1 MSAMSRFMGGII
13 MLWIGFAIILI
24 TIYCLMKQYETRL
37 VLFVSGVIMAIISGN
52 LMVAFDA
59 FSKSMKNAN
68 LIEPIIAA
76 MGFAMVL
83 QITKC
88 DQHLIYLLAK
98 SLKNLGPALV
108 PGAVLATALVNTS
121 ITSAGGCSAA
131 VGAILIPVLI
141 GSGVHP
147 AMAAA
152 AVFAGTYGSPM
163 LNPGFGQIAIVADV
177 AHSTPIDVISN
188 HYHVVLILGL
198 ITAASLTVV
207 AFIKGEHKGYHCEA
221 LDNVEDFKINY
232 IMALVPMLPLIIL
245 VLGSTGVVPLFK
257 KFAISHAML
266 IGCFAAFLATRKNPA
281 EISKAFFKGAGD
293 GFATVFGIITMALVF
308 VSGVK
313 SLGIIDWM
321 IQEMI
326 NTPAIAKVSATV
338 GPFLLGVISGS
349 GEAASIAFNQSV
361 TIHADTLGLNALNLG
376 SLAAIS
382 GALGRTMSPIA
393 GCAIIC
399 AGFAKVNPL
408 ELVKRTALGMIIA
421 VFTTMVLLM
430 YI

>member
-1 MSAMSRFMGGII
+1 

-207 AFIKGEHKGYHCEA
+207 AFIKGEHKGYHSEA

-245 VLGSTGVVPLFK
+245 VLGSTGVIPLFK

>member
-1 MSAMSRFMGGII
+1 
-13 MLWIGFAIILI
+13 MLWIGLIIILI
-24 TIYCLMKQYETRL
+24 TVYCLMKQYETRL
-37 VLFVSGVIMAIISGN
+37 VLFISGVVMAIISGN
-52 LMVAFDA
+52 IMVAFDA

-98 SLKNLGPALV
+98 SLKNLGPLLV

-121 ITSAGGCSAA
+121 ITSVGGCSAA

-141 GSGVHP
+141 GAGVHP

-198 ITAASLTVV
+198 ITAISLTIV
-207 AFIKGEHKGYHCEA
+207 AFVKGEHKGYHSDT
-221 LDNVEDFKINY
+221 LDHLKDFKINY
-232 IMALVPMLPLIIL
+232 IMAIVPMLPLIIL
-245 VLGSTGVVPLFK
+245 ILGSTGTVPLFK

-266 IGCFAAFLATRKNPA
+266 IGCAAAFLATRKSPA

-308 VSGVK
+308 VSGVQ
-313 SLGIIDWM
+313 SLGIINWM

-326 NTPAIAKVSATV
+326 NTPSIAKISATV

-399 AGFAKVNPL
+399 AGFAKINPL
-408 ELVKRTALGMIIA
+408 ELVKRTALGAIIC
-421 VFTTMVLLM
+421 VIITMLLLM

>member
-1 MSAMSRFMGGII
+1 
-13 MLWIGFAIILI
+13 MLWIGLIIILI
-24 TIYCLMKQYETRL
+24 TVYCLMKQYETRL
-37 VLFVSGVIMAIISGN
+37 VLFISGVVMTIISGN
-52 LMVAFDA
+52 IMVAFDA

-98 SLKNLGPALV
+98 SLKNLGPLLV

-141 GSGVHP
+141 GAGVHP

-198 ITAASLTVV
+198 ITAISLTIV
-207 AFIKGEHKGYHCEA
+207 AFVKGEHKGYHSDT
-221 LDNVEDFKINY
+221 LDHLKDFKINY
-232 IMALVPMLPLIIL
+232 IMAIVPMLPLIIL
-245 VLGSTGVVPLFK
+245 ILGSTGTVPLFK

-266 IGCFAAFLATRKNPA
+266 IGCAAAFLATRKSPA

-308 VSGVK
+308 VSGVQ
-313 SLGIIDWM
+313 SLGIINWM

-326 NTPAIAKVSATV
+326 NTPSIAKISATV

-408 ELVKRTALGMIIA
+408 ELVKRTALGAIIC
-421 VFTTMVLLM
+421 VIITMLLLM

>member
-1 MSAMSRFMGGII
+1 

-177 AHSTPIDVISN
+177 AHSTPIAVISN

-198 ITAASLTVV
+198 ITAASLTIV
-207 AFIKGEHKGYHCEA
+207 AFIKGEHKGYHSEA

-266 IGCFAAFLATRKNPA
+266 IGCFAAFLATHKNPA

>member
-1 MSAMSRFMGGII
+1 
-13 MLWIGFAIILI
+13 MLWIGLIIIII

-37 VLFVSGVIMAIISGN
+37 VLFVSGVIMALISGN

-198 ITAASLTVV
+198 LTAISLTIV
-207 AFIKGEHKGYHCEA
+207 AFIKGEHKGYHSEA
-221 LDNVEDFKINY
+221 LDNVNDFKINY

-245 VLGSTGVVPLFK
+245 ILGSTGVVPLFK

-308 VSGVK
+308 VSGVQA
-313 SLGIIDWM
+313 LGIIDWM

-399 AGFAKVNPL
+399 AGFAHVNPL
-408 ELVKRTALGMIIA
+408 ELVKRTALGAIICVIITMI
-421 VFTTMVLLM
+421 LLM
-430 YI
+430 YL

>member
-1 MSAMSRFMGGII
+1 
-13 MLWIGFAIILI
+13 MLWIGLIIILI
-24 TIYCLMKQYETRL
+24 TVYCLMKQYETRL
-37 VLFVSGVIMAIISGN
+37 VLFISGVVMAIISGN
-52 LMVAFDA
+52 IMVAFDA

-98 SLKNLGPALV
+98 SLKNLGPLLV

-141 GSGVHP
+141 GAGVHP

-198 ITAASLTVV
+198 ITAISLTIV
-207 AFIKGEHKGYHCEA
+207 AFVKGEHKGYHSDT
-221 LDNVEDFKINY
+221 LDHLKDFKINY
-232 IMALVPMLPLIIL
+232 IMAIVPMLPLIIL
-245 VLGSTGVVPLFK
+245 ILGSTGTVPLFK

-266 IGCFAAFLATRKNPA
+266 LGCAAAFLATRKSPA

-308 VSGVK
+308 VSGVQ
-313 SLGIIDWM
+313 SLGIINWM

-326 NTPAIAKVSATV
+326 NTPSIAKISATV

-408 ELVKRTALGMIIA
+408 ELVKRTALGAIIC
-421 VFTTMVLLM
+421 VIITMLLLM

>member
-1 MSAMSRFMGGII
+1 

-37 VLFVSGVIMAIISGN
+37 VLFVSGVVMAIISGN
-52 LMVAFDA
+52 IMVAFDA

-141 GSGVHP
+141 GAGVHP

-198 ITAASLTVV
+198 ITAISLTIV
-207 AFIKGEHKGYHCEA
+207 AFVKGEHKGYHSEA
-221 LDNVEDFKINY
+221 LDNVQDFKVNY
-232 IMALVPMLPLIIL
+232 IMAIVPMLPLIIL
-245 VLGSTGVVPLFK
+245 VLGSTGIVPLFK

-326 NTPAIAKVSATV
+326 NTPSIAKISATV

>member
-1 MSAMSRFMGGII
+1 
-13 MLWIGFAIILI
+13 MLWIGLIIILI
-24 TIYCLMKQYETRL
+24 TVYCLMKQYETRL
-37 VLFVSGVIMAIISGN
+37 VLFISGVVMAIISGN
-52 LMVAFDA
+52 IMVAFDA

-98 SLKNLGPALV
+98 SLKNLGPLLV

-141 GSGVHP
+141 GAGVHP

-152 AVFAGTYGSPM
+152 SVFAGTYGSPM

-198 ITAASLTVV
+198 ITAISLTIV
-207 AFIKGEHKGYHCEA
+207 AFVKGEHKGYHSDT
-221 LDNVEDFKINY
+221 LDHLKDFKINY
-232 IMALVPMLPLIIL
+232 IMAIVPMLPLIIL
-245 VLGSTGVVPLFK
+245 ILGSTGTVPLFK

-266 IGCFAAFLATRKNPA
+266 IGCAAAFLATRKSPA
-281 EISKAFFKGAGD
+281 EISKAFFNGAGD

-308 VSGVK
+308 VSGVQ
-313 SLGIIDWM
+313 SLGIINWM

-326 NTPAIAKVSATV
+326 NTPSIAKISATV

-408 ELVKRTALGMIIA
+408 ELVKRTALGAIIC
-421 VFTTMVLLM
+421 VIITMLLLM

>member
-1 MSAMSRFMGGII
+1 

-207 AFIKGEHKGYHCEA
+207 AFIKGEHKGYHSEA

-421 VFTTMVLLM
+421 VFATMVLLM

>member
-1 MSAMSRFMGGII
+1 
-13 MLWIGFAIILI
+13 MLWVGFVIILI

-52 LMVAFDA
+52 FMVAFDA

-198 ITAASLTVV
+198 ITAVSLTIV
-207 AFIKGEHKGYHCEA
+207 AFIKGEHKGYHSEA
-221 LDNVEDFKINY
+221 LANVEDFKINY

-326 NTPAIAKVSATV
+326 NTPAIAKISATV
-338 GPFLLGVISGS
+338 GPFLLGAISGS

>member
-1 MSAMSRFMGGII
+1 
-13 MLWIGFAIILI
+13 MLWIGLIIILI
-24 TIYCLMKQYETRL
+24 TVYCLMKQYETRL
-37 VLFVSGVIMAIISGN
+37 VLFISGVVMAIISGN
-52 LMVAFDA
+52 IMVAFDA

-98 SLKNLGPALV
+98 SLKNLGPLLV

-141 GSGVHP
+141 GAGVHP

-198 ITAASLTVV
+198 ITAISLTIV
-207 AFIKGEHKGYHCEA
+207 AFVKGEHKGYHSDT
-221 LDNVEDFKINY
+221 LDHLKDFKINY
-232 IMALVPMLPLIIL
+232 IMAIVPMLPLIIL
-245 VLGSTGVVPLFK
+245 ILGSTETVPLFK

-266 IGCFAAFLATRKNPA
+266 IGCAAAFLATRKSPA

-308 VSGVK
+308 VSGVQ
-313 SLGIIDWM
+313 SLGIINWM

-326 NTPAIAKVSATV
+326 NTPSIAKISATV

-408 ELVKRTALGMIIA
+408 ELVKRTALGTIIC
-421 VFTTMVLLM
+421 VIITMLLLM

>member
-1 MSAMSRFMGGII
+1 
-13 MLWIGFAIILI
+13 MLWIGLIIILI
-24 TIYCLMKQYETRL
+24 TVYCLMKQYETRL
-37 VLFVSGVIMAIISGN
+37 VLFISGVVMAIISGN
-52 LMVAFDA
+52 IMVAFDA

-98 SLKNLGPALV
+98 SLKNLGPLLV

-141 GSGVHP
+141 GAGVHP

-152 AVFAGTYGSPM
+152 AFFAGTYGSPM

-198 ITAASLTVV
+198 ITAISLTIV
-207 AFIKGEHKGYHCEA
+207 AFVKGEHKGYHSDT
-221 LDNVEDFKINY
+221 LDHLKDFKINY
-232 IMALVPMLPLIIL
+232 IMAIVPMLPLIIL
-245 VLGSTGVVPLFK
+245 ILGSTGTVPLFK

-266 IGCFAAFLATRKNPA
+266 IGCAAAFLATRKSPA

-308 VSGVK
+308 VSGVQ
-313 SLGIIDWM
+313 SLGIINWM

-326 NTPAIAKVSATV
+326 NTPSIAKISATV

-408 ELVKRTALGMIIA
+408 ELVKRTALGAIIC
-421 VFTTMVLLM
+421 VIITMLLLM

>member
-1 MSAMSRFMGGII
+1 
-13 MLWIGFAIILI
+13 MLWIGLIIILI
-24 TIYCLMKQYETRL
+24 TVYCLMKQYETRL
-37 VLFVSGVIMAIISGN
+37 VLFISGVVMAIISGN
-52 LMVAFDA
+52 IMVAFDA

-98 SLKNLGPALV
+98 SLKNLGSLLV

-141 GSGVHP
+141 GAGVHP

-198 ITAASLTVV
+198 ITAISLTIV
-207 AFIKGEHKGYHCEA
+207 AFVKGEHKGYHSDT
-221 LDNVEDFKINY
+221 LDHLKDFKINY
-232 IMALVPMLPLIIL
+232 IMAIVPMLPLIIL
-245 VLGSTGVVPLFK
+245 ILGSTGTVPLFK

-266 IGCFAAFLATRKNPA
+266 IGCAAAFLATRKSPA

-308 VSGVK
+308 VSGVQ
-313 SLGIIDWM
+313 SLGIINWM

-326 NTPAIAKVSATV
+326 NTPSIAKISATV

-408 ELVKRTALGMIIA
+408 ELVKRTALGAIIC
-421 VFTTMVLLM
+421 VIITMLLLM

>member
-1 MSAMSRFMGGII
+1 
-13 MLWIGFAIILI
+13 MLWIGLIIILI
-24 TIYCLMKQYETRL
+24 TVYCLMKQYETRL
-37 VLFVSGVIMAIISGN
+37 VLFISGVVMSIISGN
-52 LMVAFDA
+52 IMVAFDA

-98 SLKNLGPALV
+98 SLKNLGPLLV

-141 GSGVHP
+141 GAGVHP

-198 ITAASLTVV
+198 ITAISLTIV
-207 AFIKGEHKGYHCEA
+207 AFVKGEHKGYHSDT
-221 LDNVEDFKINY
+221 LDHLKDFKINY
-232 IMALVPMLPLIIL
+232 IMAIVPMLPLIIL
-245 VLGSTGVVPLFK
+245 ILGSTGTVPLFK

-266 IGCFAAFLATRKNPA
+266 IGCAAAFLATRKSPA

-308 VSGVK
+308 VSGVQ
-313 SLGIIDWM
+313 SLGIINWM

-326 NTPAIAKVSATV
+326 NTPSIAKISATV

-408 ELVKRTALGMIIA
+408 ELVKRTALGAIIC
-421 VFTTMVLLM
+421 VIITMLLLM

>member
-1 MSAMSRFMGGII
+1 

-37 VLFVSGVIMAIISGN
+37 VLFVSGVVMAIISGN
-52 LMVAFDA
+52 IMVAFDA

-98 SLKNLGPALV
+98 NLKNLGPVLV

-188 HYHVVLILGL
+188 HYHVVLILGI
-198 ITAASLTVV
+198 ITAISLTIV
-207 AFIKGEHKGYHCEA
+207 AFVKGEHKGYHSEA
-221 LDNVEDFKINY
+221 LDNVQDFKVNY
-232 IMALVPMLPLIIL
+232 IMAIVPMLPLIIL
-245 VLGSTGVVPLFK
+245 VLGSTGIVPLFK

-326 NTPAIAKVSATV
+326 NTPSIAKISATV

>member
-1 MSAMSRFMGGII
+1 
-13 MLWIGFAIILI
+13 MLWIGFTIILI

-198 ITAASLTVV
+198 ITAASLTIV
-207 AFIKGEHKGYHCEA
+207 AFIKGEHKGYHSEA

-421 VFTTMVLLM
+421 VFATMVLLM

>member
-1 MSAMSRFMGGII
+1 
-13 MLWIGFAIILI
+13 MLWIGLIIILI
-24 TIYCLMKQYETRL
+24 TVYCLMKQYETRL
-37 VLFVSGVIMAIISGN
+37 VLFISGVVMAIISGN
-52 LMVAFDA
+52 IMVAFDA

-98 SLKNLGPALV
+98 SLKNLGPLLV

-141 GSGVHP
+141 GAGVHP

-177 AHSTPIDVISN
+177 AHSTPIDVIIN

-198 ITAASLTVV
+198 ITAISLTIV
-207 AFIKGEHKGYHCEA
+207 AFVKGEHKGYHSDT
-221 LDNVEDFKINY
+221 LDHLKDFKINY
-232 IMALVPMLPLIIL
+232 IMAIVPMLPLIIL
-245 VLGSTGVVPLFK
+245 ILGSTGTVPLFK

-266 IGCFAAFLATRKNPA
+266 IGCAAAFLATRKSPA

-308 VSGVK
+308 VSGVQ
-313 SLGIIDWM
+313 SLGIINWM

-326 NTPAIAKVSATV
+326 NTPSIAKISATV

-408 ELVKRTALGMIIA
+408 ELVKRTALGAIIC
-421 VFTTMVLLM
+421 VIITMLLLM

>member
-1 MSAMSRFMGGII
+1 
-13 MLWIGFAIILI
+13 MLWIGLIIILI
-24 TIYCLMKQYETRL
+24 TVYCLMKQYETRL
-37 VLFVSGVIMAIISGN
+37 VLFISGVVMSIISGN
-52 LMVAFDA
+52 IMVAFDA

-98 SLKNLGPALV
+98 SLKNLGPLLV

-141 GSGVHP
+141 GAGVHP

-198 ITAASLTVV
+198 ITAISLTIV
-207 AFIKGEHKGYHCEA
+207 AFVKGEHKGYHSDT
-221 LDNVEDFKINY
+221 LDHLKDFKINY
-232 IMALVPMLPLIIL
+232 IMPIVPMLPLIIL
-245 VLGSTGVVPLFK
+245 ILGSTGTVPLFK

-266 IGCFAAFLATRKNPA
+266 IGCAAAFLATRKSPA

-308 VSGVK
+308 VSGVQ
-313 SLGIIDWM
+313 SLGIINWM

-326 NTPAIAKVSATV
+326 NTPSIAKISATV

-408 ELVKRTALGMIIA
+408 ELVKRTALGAIIC
-421 VFTTMVLLM
+421 VIITMLLLM

>member
-1 MSAMSRFMGGII
+1 
-13 MLWIGFAIILI
+13 MLWIGLIIILI
-24 TIYCLMKQYETRL
+24 TVYCLMKQYETRL
-37 VLFVSGVIMAIISGN
+37 VLFISGVVMAIISGN
-52 LMVAFDA
+52 IMVAFDA

-98 SLKNLGPALV
+98 SLKNLGPLLV

-141 GSGVHP
+141 GAGVHP

-198 ITAASLTVV
+198 ITAISLTIV
-207 AFIKGEHKGYHCEA
+207 AFVKGEHKGYHSDT
-221 LDNVEDFKINY
+221 LDHLKDFKINY
-232 IMALVPMLPLIIL
+232 IMTIVPMLPLIIL
-245 VLGSTGVVPLFK
+245 ILGSTGTVPLFK

-266 IGCFAAFLATRKNPA
+266 IGCAAAFLATRKSPA

-308 VSGVK
+308 VSGVQ
-313 SLGIIDWM
+313 SLGIINWM

-326 NTPAIAKVSATV
+326 NTPSIAKISATV

-408 ELVKRTALGMIIA
+408 ELVKRTALGAIIC
-421 VFTTMVLLM
+421 VIITMLLLM

>member
-1 MSAMSRFMGGII
+1 
-13 MLWIGFAIILI
+13 MLWVGFVIILI

-52 LMVAFDA
+52 FMVAFDA

-198 ITAASLTVV
+198 ITAVSLTIV
-207 AFIKGEHKGYHCEA
+207 AFIKGEHKGYHSEA
-221 LDNVEDFKINY
+221 LANVEDFKINY

-266 IGCFAAFLATRKNPA
+266 IGCFAAFLSTRKNPA

>member
-1 MSAMSRFMGGII
+1 

-37 VLFVSGVIMAIISGN
+37 VLFVSGVVMAIISGN
-52 LMVAFDA
+52 IMVAFDA

-108 PGAVLATALVNTS
+108 PGSVLATALVNTS

-188 HYHVVLILGL
+188 HYHVVLILGI
-198 ITAASLTVV
+198 ITAISLTIV
-207 AFIKGEHKGYHCEA
+207 AFVKGEHKGYHSEA
-221 LDNVEDFKINY
+221 LDDVQDFKVNY
-232 IMALVPMLPLIIL
+232 IMAIVPMLPLIIL
-245 VLGSTGVVPLFK
+245 VLGSTGIVPLFK

-326 NTPAIAKVSATV
+326 NTPSIAKISATV

>member
-1 MSAMSRFMGGII
+1 

-198 ITAASLTVV
+198 ITAVSLTIV
-207 AFIKGEHKGYHCEA
+207 AFIKGEHKGYHSEA

-245 VLGSTGVVPLFK
+245 VLGSTGLVPLFK

-421 VFTTMVLLM
+421 VFATMVLLM

>member
-1 MSAMSRFMGGII
+1 

-198 ITAASLTVV
+198 ITAVSLTIV
-207 AFIKGEHKGYHCEA
+207 AFIKGEHKGYHSEA
-221 LDNVEDFKINY
+221 LNNVKDFKINY
-232 IMALVPMLPLIIL
+232 VMAIVPMLPLIIL

-326 NTPAIAKVSATV
+326 NTPAIAKISATV

-421 VFTTMVLLM
+421 VFATMVLLM

>member
-1 MSAMSRFMGGII
+1 
-13 MLWIGFAIILI
+13 MLWIGLIIILI
-24 TIYCLMKQYETRL
+24 TVYCLMKQYETRL
-37 VLFVSGVIMAIISGN
+37 VLFISGLVMAIISGN
-52 LMVAFDA
+52 IMVAFDA

-98 SLKNLGPALV
+98 SLKNLGPLLV

-141 GSGVHP
+141 GAGVHP

-198 ITAASLTVV
+198 ITAISLTIV
-207 AFIKGEHKGYHCEA
+207 AFVKGEHKGYHSDT
-221 LDNVEDFKINY
+221 LDHLKDFKINY
-232 IMALVPMLPLIIL
+232 IMAIVPMLPLIIL
-245 VLGSTGVVPLFK
+245 ILGSTGTVPLFK

-266 IGCFAAFLATRKNPA
+266 IGCAAAFLATRKSPA

-313 SLGIIDWM
+313 SLGIINWM

-326 NTPAIAKVSATV
+326 NTPSIAKISATV

-408 ELVKRTALGMIIA
+408 ELVKRTALGAIIC
-421 VFTTMVLLM
+421 VIITMLLLM

>member
-1 MSAMSRFMGGII
+1 
-13 MLWIGFAIILI
+13 MLWIGLIIILI
-24 TIYCLMKQYETRL
+24 TVYCLMKQYETRL
-37 VLFVSGVIMAIISGN
+37 VLFISGVVMAIISGN
-52 LMVAFDA
+52 IMVAFDA

-98 SLKNLGPALV
+98 SLKNLGPLLV

-141 GSGVHP
+141 GAGVHP

-152 AVFAGTYGSPM
+152 SVFAGTYGSPM

-198 ITAASLTVV
+198 ITAISLTIV
-207 AFIKGEHKGYHCEA
+207 AFVKGEHKGYHSDT
-221 LDNVEDFKINY
+221 LDHLKDFKINY
-232 IMALVPMLPLIIL
+232 IMAIVPMLPLIIL
-245 VLGSTGVVPLFK
+245 ILGSTGTVPLFK

-266 IGCFAAFLATRKNPA
+266 IGCAAAFLATRKSPA

-308 VSGVK
+308 VSGVQ
-313 SLGIIDWM
+313 SLGIINWM

-326 NTPAIAKVSATV
+326 NTPSIAKISATV

-408 ELVKRTALGMIIA
+408 ELVKRTALGAIIC
-421 VFTTMVLLM
+421 VIITMLLLM

>member
-1 MSAMSRFMGGII
+1 

-207 AFIKGEHKGYHCEA
+207 AFIKGEHKGYHSEA
-221 LDNVEDFKINY
+221 LDNVEDFEINY

-408 ELVKRTALGMIIA
+408 ELVKRTAWGMIIA
-421 VFTTMVLLM
+421 VFTTMLLLM

>member
-1 MSAMSRFMGGII
+1 
-13 MLWIGFAIILI
+13 MLWIGLIIILI
-24 TIYCLMKQYETRL
+24 TVYCLMKQYETRL
-37 VLFVSGVIMAIISGN
+37 ILFISGVVMAIISGN
-52 LMVAFDA
+52 IMVAFDA

-98 SLKNLGPALV
+98 SLKNLGPLLV

-141 GSGVHP
+141 GAGVHP

-198 ITAASLTVV
+198 ITAISLTIV
-207 AFIKGEHKGYHCEA
+207 AFVKGEHKGYHSDT
-221 LDNVEDFKINY
+221 LDHLKDFKINY
-232 IMALVPMLPLIIL
+232 IMAIVPMLPLIIL
-245 VLGSTGVVPLFK
+245 ILGSTGTVPLFK

-266 IGCFAAFLATRKNPA
+266 IGCAAAFLATRKSPA

-308 VSGVK
+308 VSGVQ
-313 SLGIIDWM
+313 SLGIINWM

-326 NTPAIAKVSATV
+326 NTPSIAKISATV

-408 ELVKRTALGMIIA
+408 ELVKRTALGAIIC
-421 VFTTMVLLM
+421 VIITMLLLM

>member
-1 MSAMSRFMGGII
+1 
-13 MLWIGFAIILI
+13 MLWIGFTIILI

-108 PGAVLATALVNTS
+108 AGAVLATALVNTS

-198 ITAASLTVV
+198 ITAASLTIV
-207 AFIKGEHKGYHCEA
+207 AFIKGEHKGYHSEA

-266 IGCFAAFLATRKNPA
+266 IGCFAAFLATRKNPV

-421 VFTTMVLLM
+421 VFTTMILLM

>member
-1 MSAMSRFMGGII
+1 
-13 MLWIGFAIILI
+13 MLWIGLIIILI
-24 TIYCLMKQYETRL
+24 TVYCLMKQYETRL
-37 VLFVSGVIMAIISGN
+37 VLFISGVVMAIISGN
-52 LMVAFDA
+52 IMVAFDA

-98 SLKNLGPALV
+98 SLKNLGPLLV

-141 GSGVHP
+141 GAGVHP
-147 AMAAA
+147 AMAA

-198 ITAASLTVV
+198 ITAISLTIV
-207 AFIKGEHKGYHCEA
+207 AFVKGEHKGYHSDT
-221 LDNVEDFKINY
+221 LDHLKDFKINY
-232 IMALVPMLPLIIL
+232 IRAIVPMLPLIIL
-245 VLGSTGVVPLFK
+245 ILGSTGTVPLFK

-266 IGCFAAFLATRKNPA
+266 IGCAAAFLATRKSPA

-308 VSGVK
+308 VSGVQ
-313 SLGIIDWM
+313 SLGIINWM

-326 NTPAIAKVSATV
+326 NTPSIAKISATV

-361 TIHADTLGLNALNLG
+361 TIHADTLELNALNLG

-408 ELVKRTALGMIIA
+408 ELVKRTALGAIIC
-421 VFTTMVLLM
+421 VIITMLLLM

>member
-1 MSAMSRFMGGII
+1 

-198 ITAASLTVV
+198 ITAVSLTIV

-326 NTPAIAKVSATV
+326 NTPAIAKVSATI

>member
-1 MSAMSRFMGGII
+1 
-13 MLWIGFAIILI
+13 MLWIGLIIILI
-24 TIYCLMKQYETRL
+24 TVYCLMKQYETRL
-37 VLFVSGVIMAIISGN
+37 VLFISGVVMAIISGN
-52 LMVAFDA
+52 IMVAFDA

-98 SLKNLGPALV
+98 SLKNLGPLLV

-141 GSGVHP
+141 GAGVHP

-152 AVFAGTYGSPM
+152 SVFAGTYGSPM

-198 ITAASLTVV
+198 ITAISLTIV
-207 AFIKGEHKGYHCEA
+207 AFVKGEHKGYYSDT
-221 LDNVEDFKINY
+221 LDHLKDFKINY
-232 IMALVPMLPLIIL
+232 IMAIVPMLPLIIL
-245 VLGSTGVVPLFK
+245 ILGSTGTVPLFK

-266 IGCFAAFLATRKNPA
+266 IGCAAAFLATRKSPA

-308 VSGVK
+308 VSGVQ
-313 SLGIIDWM
+313 SLGIINWM

-326 NTPAIAKVSATV
+326 NTPSIAKISATV

-408 ELVKRTALGMIIA
+408 ELVKRTALGAIIC
-421 VFTTMVLLM
+421 VIITMLLLM

>member
-1 MSAMSRFMGGII
+1 
-13 MLWIGFAIILI
+13 MLWIGLIIILI
-24 TIYCLMKQYETRL
+24 TVYCLMKQYETRL
-37 VLFVSGVIMAIISGN
+37 VLFISGVVMAIISGN
-52 LMVAFDA
+52 IMVAFDA

-98 SLKNLGPALV
+98 SLKNLGPLLI

-141 GSGVHP
+141 GAGVHP

-152 AVFAGTYGSPM
+152 SVFAGTYGSPM

-198 ITAASLTVV
+198 ITAISLTIV
-207 AFIKGEHKGYHCEA
+207 AFVKGEHKGYHSDT
-221 LDNVEDFKINY
+221 LDHLKDFKINY
-232 IMALVPMLPLIIL
+232 IMAIVPMLPLIIL
-245 VLGSTGVVPLFK
+245 ILGSTGTVPLFK

-266 IGCFAAFLATRKNPA
+266 IGCAAAFLATRKSPA

-308 VSGVK
+308 VSGVQ
-313 SLGIIDWM
+313 SLGIINWM

-326 NTPAIAKVSATV
+326 NTPSIAKISATV

-408 ELVKRTALGMIIA
+408 ELVKRTALGAIIC
-421 VFTTMVLLM
+421 VIITMLLLM

>member
-1 MSAMSRFMGGII
+1 

-207 AFIKGEHKGYHCEA
+207 AFIKGEHKGYHSEA

>member
-1 MSAMSRFMGGII
+1 
-13 MLWIGFAIILI
+13 MLWIGFIIILI
-24 TIYCLMKQYETRL
+24 TVYCLMKQYETRL
-37 VLFVSGVIMAIISGN
+37 VLFISGVVMAIISGN
-52 LMVAFDA
+52 IMVAFDA

-98 SLKNLGPALV
+98 SLKNLGPLLV

-147 AMAAA
+147 AMAGA

-177 AHSTPIDVISN
+177 AHSTPIEVISN
-188 HYHVVLILGL
+188 HYHVVLVLGI
-198 ITAASLTVV
+198 ITAISLTVV
-207 AFIKGEHKGYHCEA
+207 AFAKGEHKGYHSET
-221 LDNVEDFKINY
+221 LDHLKDFKINY
-232 IMALVPMLPLIIL
+232 IMAIVPMLPLIIL
-245 VLGSTGVVPLFK
+245 ILGSTGTVPLFK

-266 IGCFAAFLATRKNPA
+266 IGCAAAFLATRKNPA

-308 VSGVK
+308 VSGVQ

-326 NTPAIAKVSATV
+326 NTPAIAKISATV

-399 AGFAKVNPL
+399 AGFAKVSPL
-408 ELVKRTALGMIIA
+408 ELVKRTALGAIIC
-421 VFTTMVLLM
+421 VIITMLLLM

>member
-1 MSAMSRFMGGII
+1 

-313 SLGIIDWM
+313 SLGIIDWI

>member
-1 MSAMSRFMGGII
+1 
-13 MLWIGFAIILI
+13 MLWIGLIIILI
-24 TIYCLMKQYETRL
+24 TVYCLMKQYETRL
-37 VLFVSGVIMAIISGN
+37 VLFISGVVMAIISGN
-52 LMVAFDA
+52 IMVAFDV

-98 SLKNLGPALV
+98 SLKNLGPLLV

-141 GSGVHP
+141 GAGVHP

-198 ITAASLTVV
+198 ITAISLTIV
-207 AFIKGEHKGYHCEA
+207 AFVKGEHKGYHSDT
-221 LDNVEDFKINY
+221 LDHLKDFKINY
-232 IMALVPMLPLIIL
+232 IMAIVPMLPLIIL
-245 VLGSTGVVPLFK
+245 ILGSTGTVPLFK

-266 IGCFAAFLATRKNPA
+266 IGCAAAFLATRKSPA

-308 VSGVK
+308 VSGVQ
-313 SLGIIDWM
+313 SLGIINWM

-326 NTPAIAKVSATV
+326 NTPSIAKISATV

-408 ELVKRTALGMIIA
+408 ELVKRTALGAIIC
-421 VFTTMVLLM
+421 VIITMLLLM